1 MLTINFIL
9 LIVRH
14 QFCYKIVYLNI
25 IVQIKQRITKSAQF
39 TKHNMYY
46 SHYTKFLTYFCQTMQ
61 GLHIF
66 TRILGKMT
74 INATACKSPI
84 HPIEEFRSS
93 NRKII
98 LISCIRSSLRLLK
111 EETERVQFLKY
122 CINMIPQNLD
132 IIDENNK
139 ALIDQIQ

>member
-1 MLTINFIL
+1 
-9 LIVRH
+9 
-14 QFCYKIVYLNI
+14 
-25 IVQIKQRITKSAQF
+25 
-39 TKHNMYY
+39 
-46 SHYTKFLTYFCQTMQ
+46 
-61 GLHIF
+61 
-66 TRILGKMT
+66 MT